1 MIAAAGDM
9 TVVMSCGNMSVRSPA
24 TVMTSLEPAATV
36 MTGRKVIVT
45 VTPVSDAK
53 YFDKVICQ

>member
-1 MIAAAGDM
+1 
-9 TVVMSCGNMSVRSPA
+9 
-24 TVMTSLEPAATV
+24 LEPAATV
-36 MTGRKVIVT
+36 ITGRKVIVT